1 MSMHWS
7 RRKFLTTTAAAPLIA
22 IETRAA
28 AANIFQERDRAL
40 LHAVMDEIIP
50 ASDGMPAASD
60 AGGIAYLERIA
71 SADVGVDNEIRSALA
86 ALRKCSEQPFDQ
98 LDHAAR

>member
-86 ALRKCSEQPFDQ
+86 ALPAVSEWTVEEPEHTSQ
-98 LDHAAR
+98 